1 MWVQL
6 RCELLLELVAIG
18 LDAIVTVNG
27 RDVVPGNAEVGKP
40 IDDRRRIGVDDDTRF
55 FSQLPDNAVS

>member
-1 MWVQL
+1 M
-6 RCELLLELVAIG
+6 LELVAIG